1 MRLFQT
7 LKISVF
13 VLFCTLLVLG
23 TAILVYPLLQHVF
36 EVQESDGTIRELL
49 PPEKAKEPEAVCV
62 QLLCVLNEEK
72 TEFTAFYLEILN
84 SYAETV
90 FYFEVPAHTKVTI
103 SQELY
108 RKLQAYSPG
117 LPQYLKLSKLA
128 GSFSEDYRM
137 QGTLQV
143 LMEVLGIPITH
154 WCSLEEATLQEWME
168 AMFEKEKASSR
179 FFKQY
184 QDFVQKTVNDQTA
197 LELWMYYDAYRSF
210 LAAWEGT
217 IPGTEG
223 IGEFEVN
230 SQLTKD
236 KLESCIRRTG
246 N

>member
-23 TAILVYPLLQHVF
+23 TAILVYPLLQCVF
-36 EVQESDGTIRELL
+36 EVQESDGTIEELQ
-49 PPEKAKEPEAVCV
+49 PPEKAKEPEAVHV
-62 QLLCVLNEEK
+62 QLLCALDEES
-72 TEFTAFYLEILN
+72 TEFTAFYLEVLN
-84 SYAETV
+84 IYAETV
-90 FYFEVPAHTKVTI
+90 FYFEIPAYTKVTI

-128 GSFSEDYRM
+128 GSFSDGYRM

-143 LMEVLGIPITH
+143 ASELLGIPITH
-154 WCSLEEATLQEWME
+154 WCSMEKAALQKWME
-168 AMFEKEKASSR
+168 AVLEKEKDSSE

-184 QDFVQKTVNDQTA
+184 QDFAQKAGSDQTA

-210 LAAWEGT
+210 SAIWEGT
-217 IPGTEG
+217 VPGTEG
-223 IGEFEVN
+223 TGEFEVQQ
-230 SQLTKD
+230 QLAKD
-236 KLESCIRRTG
+236 KLESCIRRMG

>member
-13 VLFCTLLVLG
+13 VLFCTLLVFG

-36 EVQESDGTIRELL
+36 EVQESEGNTGEPQL
-49 PPEKAKEPEAVCV
+49 PEKAKEPEAVRV
-62 QLLCVLNEEK
+62 QLLCVLNEEN
-72 TEFTAFYLEILN
+72 TEFTTFYLEVLN
-84 SYAETV
+84 NYAETV
-90 FYFEVPAHTKVTI
+90 FYFEVPAYTKVTI

-108 RKLQAYSPG
+108 RKLQVYSPG

-128 GSFSEDYRM
+128 GSFSDDYRM

-143 LMEVLGIPITH
+143 LEEMLGISVTH
-154 WCSLEEATLQEWME
+154 WCSLEKAALQNWME
-168 AMFEKEKASSR
+168 VVLEKEKDSSE

-184 QDFVQKTVNDQTA
+184 QNFVWEAASDQTT

-210 LAAWEGT
+210 FAAWEGT

-230 SQLTKD
+230 GQLAKD
-236 KLESCIRRTG
+236 KLESCIRRMG